1 MSELSAKKTRGAELK
16 QIERPSIETSPEP
29 ELIDLS
35 SLLTTTH
42 EADSPKLN
50 ETGPIEQPEK
60 WWINEFGESV
70 KQYKDGRLEGEIKG
84 TSKYRQLCV
93 KFPRDTTSLWR
104 SGIGERIK
112 PTQIASLLTQNPT
125 GGTRPASTFFWWK
138 QPDEGYYIAQ
148 AKKGL
153 ADFLAET
160 RENYYIVEETSE
172 HRFRFVCPDHS
183 HGGTSFNSYP
193 LYVGRKAQ
201 YPMNI
206 GPISIYINPANDQAS
221 WICPKCTYLNSKK
234 YLGDGHAVKHTIT
247 RELRD
252 VLAKDGIIPAK
263 EYKHADRL
271 AETDKLLE
279 VIRKNP
285 GSSFYELDHLMG
297 WDSDGRISERI
308 INQQLKNKVDLK
320 KGRKGQKGYKVHIKK

>member
-1 MSELSAKKTRGAELK
+1 VKAELV
-16 QIERPSIETSPEP
+16 QVEREP
-29 ELIDLS
+29 EEPERIDLS

-160 RENYYIVEETSE
+160 HENYYVVDENSE
-172 HRFRFVCPDHS
+172 HRLKFDCPNHDH
-183 HGGTSFNSYP
+183 GNRNGAI
-193 LYVGRKAQ
+193 L
-201 YPMNI
+201 
-206 GPISIYINPANDQAS
+206 IYINPANDQAS
-221 WICPKCTYLNSKK
+221 WICPKCSYLNSKK
-234 YLGDGHAVKHTIT
+234 YRGDGHAVKHTIP
-247 RELRD
+247 RPLRD
-252 VLAKDGIIPAK
+252 ELARDGIIPAK
-263 EYKHADRL
+263 EYKHKDRL

-285 GSSFYELDHLMG
+285 GSSFYELDRLMK

-320 KGRKGQKGYKVHIKK
+320 KGRKGQKGYMVHIKK